1 MEESLILYYVD
12 WFTPTLDETNKS
24 SNMILLNEDTYH
36 TLIQSINVNCLLF
49 LFMFT
54 CFSTMI
60 VCAQRDK
67 PNYKPIPA
75 TEIIEVQNDNMEKG
89 KISI

>member
-1 MEESLILYYVD
+1 MEESVILYYVD
-12 WFTPTLDETNKS
+12 WFTPTLDEQNTS
-24 SNMILLNEDTYH
+24 SNMVLLSEDTYH

-60 VCAQRDK
+60 VCTQRDK

-89 KISI
+89 KTSI

>member
-1 MEESLILYYVD
+1 MEKSLILYYVD
-12 WFTPTLDETNKS
+12 WFTPTPDEQNIS
-24 SNMILLNEDTYH
+24 SNMIVLSEDTYH

-67 PNYKPIPA
+67 PNYKPIPT

>member
-1 MEESLILYYVD
+1 
-12 WFTPTLDETNKS
+12 
-24 SNMILLNEDTYH
+24 
-36 TLIQSINVNCLLF
+36 
-49 LFMFT
+49 MFT

-67 PNYKPIPA
+67 PNYKPIPN